1 MARKPV
7 YFLLFVIIAFST
19 RVHAESIDLKPLYQQ
34 LRNAIDSI
42 DIYDAIQ
49 QEKISMLKKRLA
61 EVCDNKEKQLQID
74 EKLFKAYYKF
84 CYDSTIVYIDKSIA
98 LAEELGN
105 KKKQIELKMH
115 LANYYG
121 KGGSFSEAMQLIESV
136 EKEGI
141 PEELKSLYYNVVRG
155 VYQEAASNTHSQQL
169 RSEYYNKSDQ
179 FEKLLFDLEDSTT
192 LNILHLRELKAR
204 YNKDWAEALYC
215 SNCQMKMT
223 APYSQEY
230 AEATYF
236 RAYTYGNK
244 GDREMQKYWLIQS
257 ALGDLR
263 NSTKDQ
269 ASLWSL
275 AKILAKEG
283 DTELSYYFTRTS
295 YDILKFYNAPLRYLQ
310 IVDVLSTIDQS
321 YQTITDKQNYKLR
334 NSLWAISALVLL
346 LLGATFYIHRQV
358 RRLKSARLELQNVNN
373 EMKSVN
379 NDLKMLNKQL
389 NTTVESLNIANSKL
403 SESNAVKELYIGRFL
418 SQCSEYMRKMDSF
431 RSTVL
436 KKAKSGQLED
446 YLSKSRMREIKNSEL
461 SEFTENF
468 DKAFLHIIPT
478 FIDEFN
484 ELIKPEYRV
493 IPDEKM
499 ALTTEQRIFALIRL
513 GINDSSKIAEFLH
526 YSVQTIYNYRSAVK
540 NNANCER
547 NEFEDLVRKIGSSSK

>member
-1 MARKPV
+1 MARKSIC
-7 YFLLFVIIAFST
+7 FLICVMIAIST
-19 RVHAESIDLKPLYQQ
+19 QLHAESIDFKPLYQQ

-49 QEKISMLKKRLA
+49 QEKISKLKEAAAKVRN
-61 EVCDNKEKQLQID
+61 NKEEQLLID

-98 LAEELGN
+98 LAEETGD
-105 KKKQIELKMH
+105 KSKQIELKMH

-121 KGGSFSEAMQLIESV
+121 KGGSFTEAMQLIEKV

-141 PEELKSLYYNVVRG
+141 PEELKSLYYDVVRG
-155 VYQEAASNTHSQQL
+155 VYDEAAANTHSQQL
-169 RSEYYNKSDQ
+169 RNEYYNKSNQ
-179 FEKLLFDLEDSTT
+179 FQEFLFEQGDSMA
-192 LNILHLRELKAR
+192 LNLLHLRELKAR
-204 YNKDWAEALYC
+204 QSQDWAEAIYC
-215 SNCQMKMT
+215 SDCQIRMV
-223 APYSQEY
+223 APYSPEY
-230 AEATYF
+230 SEATYF
-236 RAYTYGNK
+236 RAYTYGHK
-244 GDREMQKYWLIQS
+244 GDKEMQKYWLIQS

-263 NSTKDQ
+263 NSIKDQ

-275 AKILAKEG
+275 AKILANEG
-283 DTELSYYFTRTS
+283 NTELSYYFTRTS
-295 YDILKFYNAPLRYLQ
+295 YDILKYYNAPLRYLQ

-321 YQTITDKQNYKLR
+321 YQTITDKQNDKLR
-334 NSLWAISALVLL
+334 ISLWAISTLVLL
-346 LLGATFYIHRQV
+346 LLGATFFIYRQV
-358 RRLKSARLELQNVNN
+358 KRLKNARLELQNVND
-373 EMKSVN
+373 ELKSVN

-403 SESNAVKELYIGRFL
+403 TESNTVKDVYIGRFL

-446 YLSKSRMREIKNSEL
+446 YLSKSRMREIKNAEI
-461 SEFTENF
+461 SEFTEDF

-478 FIDEFN
+478 FIEEFN
-484 ELIKPEYRV
+484 ALIKPEYRV
-493 IPDEKM
+493 TPDEKM

-540 NNANCER
+540 NNAICER